1 MRADDR
7 LGLGPAPFICNDRLA
22 GALHQRAKSALMASP
37 GARACYDE
45 QRDRGLDHD
54 AALRALS
61 NRLAGILHGCLKT
74 GTLYDEATARSHR
87 VRISGAA

>member
-1 MRADDR
+1 VMAR
-7 LGLGPAPFICNDRLA
+7 FIRNGRLA
-22 GALHQRAKSALMASP
+22 GALHQQAQSALRASP
-37 GARACYDE
+37 GARACYDG

-61 NRLAGILHGCLKT
+61 NRLVGILHGCLKT
-74 GTLYDEATARSHR
+74 RTLYDEATAWSHR